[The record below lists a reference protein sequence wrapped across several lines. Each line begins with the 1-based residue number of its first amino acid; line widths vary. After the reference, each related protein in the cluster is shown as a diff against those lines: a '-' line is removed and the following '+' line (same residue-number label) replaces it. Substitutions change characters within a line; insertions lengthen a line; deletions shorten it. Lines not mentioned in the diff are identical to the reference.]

1 MYHILSGLKLKRIFW
16 AVYSVNTN
24 LLEERVQVLLSEKE
38 LTDNPS
44 IFKKS
49 NIDDRYMERPNA
61 TCCNTTYNILDDFCY
76 AEFLVYYTLENKSSN
91 TYEYQADELDDNLI
105 ENNHEEC
112 SYHPKIKLIIS
123 GEVMSC

>member
-1 MYHILSGLKLKRIFW
+1 MYHILSELKLKRIFW

-61 TCCNTTYNILDDFCY
+61 TCCNTTYNILDHFCY
-76 AEFLVYYTLENKSSN
+76 AEFLAYYALENKSSN

-105 ENNHEEC
+105 ENNREEC